1 MISNKVT
8 VVTER
13 LYPDENSTSYF
24 MTEITHAIS
33 DANGGDINVICAGG
47 LNGYDELP
55 FLKNKIIRLTNSKLS
70 KNNYF
75 SRIFRVSILAFR
87 LGWHTLFTIK
97 KGDRLFTHTLE
108 PLVLIIA
115 IIRKFKN
122 FEYILLVYDVFPENL
137 IAANVLKKESLIY
150 KVLKFFFDWAYS
162 QTDHLVVIGR
172 DMQELIEKKTEG
184 AIPISLITNWCDIDK
199 VKVQLKNENQIIKN
213 FNLEH
218 KVVFSFVG
226 NLGRVQGIDL
236 LLKVASLVKNPD
248 FVLLFIGDG
257 ASVPSINKYIEN
269 SNNKNVMYAG
279 HFPFSENNLVLNAC
293 DVAIVSLN
301 KSMYGLGVPSKSYNN
316 MAAMKPI
323 LYIGDSNSEIGQVVV
338 ENNIGWVCDE
348 IHASEVAR
356 RIELIID
363 EKKEIKIFGSN
374 ARSLAQREYSKK
386 NILNKYMSLFS

>member
-1 MISNKVT
+1 MGNKVT

-13 LYPDENSTSYF
+13 LYPDENLTSYF

-33 DANGGDINVICAGG
+33 DANGGDINVICVGG

-55 FLKNKIIRLTNSKLS
+55 FLKNKIIRLANSKLS

-97 KGDRLFTHTLE
+97 KGDRLFTRTLE

-172 DMQELIEKKTEG
+172 DMQKLIEKKTGG

-199 VKVQLKNENQIIKN
+199 IKVQLKNENQIIKN

-226 NLGRVQGIDL
+226 NLGRVQGIDF
-236 LLKVASLVKNPD
+236 LLKVSSLVKNPN

-257 ASVPSINKYIEN
+257 ALVPSINKYIEN
-269 SNNKNVMYAG
+269 SNKKNVIYAG

-323 LYIGDSNSEIGQVVV
+323 LYFGDKKSEIGQVIE

-348 IHASEVAR
+348 LNASEVAR

-374 ARSLAQREYSKK
+374 ARSLAQKDYSKK
-386 NILNKYMSLFS
+386 NILNKYGNLFS